1 MKKISLALL
10 VASSFIYG
18 CTKTTTEYYT
28 TTAPQTDD
36 SVYVISGL
44 TDLNLYRNSKD
55 SLMLSITKP
64 LNKQDRVTMAVSG
77 LPTGVTATI
86 TPNGGYPPFDAKIVF
101 TAKEIAVG
109 DYPITVT
116 ASTDAGILKTFS
128 IILHVTL
135 KSDCSGEIVGSYVAT
150 SLCSTSGSQT
160 NSVFIGQTSTKNR
173 VQFSNLWPLFNTFT
187 ADVNC
192 SNSNIVIPSQVLQFS
207 TDTISGGGTYNE
219 DSVVIT
225 YTIKYSGG
233 GSETCSTVFK

>member
-44 TDLNLYRNSKD
+44 TDISLTRNSKD
-55 SLMLSITKP
+55 SLMFSITKP

-77 LPTGVTATI
+77 LPNGVAAVI

-101 TAKEIAVG
+101 EAKEIAVG
-109 DYPITVT
+109 DYPLTIT
-116 ASTDAGILKTFS
+116 ASTDAGVLKTFN
-128 IILHVTL
+128 IVLHVSL
-135 KSDCSGEIVGSYVAT
+135 KSDCSGEIAGSFVAT
-150 SLCSTSGSQT
+150 NLCTTSGSQT
-160 NSVFIGQTSTKNR
+160 SSVFISQTGTKNK
-173 VQFSNLWPLFNTFT
+173 VQISNLWPLFNTFT
-187 ADVNC
+187 ATVDC

-207 TDTISGGGTYNE
+207 TDTISGSGTYNA
-219 DSVVIT
+219 DSVSIT

-233 GSETCSTVFK
+233 GSETCGAILK